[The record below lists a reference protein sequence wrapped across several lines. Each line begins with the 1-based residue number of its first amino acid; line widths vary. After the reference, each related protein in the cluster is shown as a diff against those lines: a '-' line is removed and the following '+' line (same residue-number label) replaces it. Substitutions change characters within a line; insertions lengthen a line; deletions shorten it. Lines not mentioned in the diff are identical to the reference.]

1 MHAICEYFKS
11 LACFERSNEP
21 ISGWK
26 IIPKFRIWLH
36 KENSVQ
42 FRKIVTKTTYFKN
55 DYEEQRVIFFLELFT
70 LLVRFLQ
77 S

>member
-1 MHAICEYFKS
+1 MLFLNILKS

-26 IIPKFRIWLH
+26 IITKFRIWLH